1 MRISGSTPLPI
12 NPRQSSYEVNDA
24 ATQERERAK
33 QVTQLQQGRP
43 DSSESAAQKLQTPSA
58 EPSIIVNRQSVERP
72 FSVDETRYK
81 TVRNE
86 DKFSQTAKNALNSY
100 SNVSNY
106 GAIGRS
112 SGDSSLVG
120 VDLFV

>member
-12 NPRQSSYEVNDA
+12 NPRQASYDA
-24 ATQERERAK
+24 NENIAQERERAK
-33 QVTQLQQGRP
+33 QITQLQQGRA
-43 DSSESAAQKLQTPSA
+43 DSSGESAAQKLQTPSA
-58 EPSIIVNRQSVERP
+58 EPSIVVNRQSVERP

-86 DKFSQTAKNALNSY
+86 DKYSLPVKNALSSYNSIANTTQRGL
-100 SNVSNY
+100 S
-106 GAIGRS
+106 
-112 SGDSSLVG
+112 DSLLVG